1 MSEIQALRFM
11 RYILKDKIVLDG
23 QKIPVLIKLREKI
36 DLPFVLLQLTH
47 NQRLPYNLTS
57 YRAISS
63 DSIERKLI
71 RQHEYTILALIY
83 AHTPRARD
91 AILNKV
97 IDMLLKADR
106 GHYSLCLRYKDGK
119 CETTDEECDAR
130 RLNADSPF
138 LACPFATIKDSED
151 PHFRDPITPHQYFNV
166 DSVGIGRWDYDIDAD
181 HKPPLYLAKQEIRV
195 VVEESEREAAP
206 RCKGVR
212 LARV

>member
-11 RYILKDKIVLDG
+11 RYILKDRIAFDG
-23 QKIPVLIKLREKI
+23 KTIPVHIRLHEKI

-57 YRAISS
+57 YRPIS
-63 DSIERKLI
+63 DDDVERKLI
-71 RQHEYTILALIY
+71 RPHEYTILALIY

-91 AILNKV
+91 TILSKV
-97 IDMLLKADR
+97 IDLLLKADR
-106 GHYSLCLRYKDGK
+106 GHYSLCLRYENGK
-119 CETTDEECDAR
+119 CTTTGEECDAR

-138 LACPFATIKDSED
+138 LPCPFANIRDRND
-151 PHFRDPITPHQYFNV
+151 PHFRDPVTPHKQFGIGY
-166 DSVGIGRWDYDIDAD
+166 VGLGRWDYDIDAD
-181 HKPPLYLAKQEIRV
+181 HKPPLYLAKQEVRV

-212 LARV
+212 LARA